1 MAKCKCQSCGGEMD
15 LKDDQNIL
23 FCPYCGSKEILRNV
37 INIENY
43 NVSSNVLDADTM
55 FENWLI
61 THEDRLRK
69 DFAYYYATDPRNEF
83 ILVSN
88 VAYWPLLSTWD
99 SLEEYERLKQR
110 IDTYEKM
117 ADKFLVGER
126 FGKYR
131 NTYSAD
137 IMIKKR
143 EIEKYEEN
151 LRQKEIEEEHKRIE
165 AVMKEEEQKKFNKG
179 CSTFIWIILI
189 IILALIIN
197 KFC

>member
-1 MAKCKCQSCGGEMD
+1 MFLMQTPC
-15 LKDDQNIL
+15 LKIG
-23 FCPYCGSKEILRNV
+23 C
-37 INIENY
+37 
-43 NVSSNVLDADTM
+43 
-55 FENWLI
+55 
-61 THEDRLRK
+61 
-69 DFAYYYATDPRNEF
+69 
-83 ILVSN
+83 N

-165 AVMKEEEQKKFNKG
+165 VVMKEEEQKKFNKG

-189 IILALIIN
+189 IIIALIIN